1 MHSITFQP
9 LMPESYHPDYS
20 EHSDEQL
27 DELLCEYVDGTMDP
41 AVRAAFEEYLEANPD
56 LANHARCLCQTQALL
71 CSYGCRHPNEETI
84 QDQIRRRVAGE
95 LVRQDRTEAVFVER
109 LGRAALLTSSVSMVL
124 ILTMMVGFTAVKK
137 ANHKD
142 MVASG
147 EDTQS
152 RSMSTQADAYG
163 QPASSLPLEWN
174 QDMARW
180 SLMGPSK
187 ILPEIDMTP
196 IGWHAAA
203 MDTLSSGRFQLIS
216 TP

>member
-1 MHSITFQP
+1 
-9 LMPESYHPDYS
+9 MPESYYPDYS

-41 AVRAAFEEYLEANPD
+41 AVRAAFEEYLEANPE
-56 LANHARCLCQTQALL
+56 LANHARCLRQTQALL
-71 CSYGCRHPNEETI
+71 CSYGCRHPHTESI

-109 LGRAALLTSSVSMVL
+109 LGRAAMLTSSVSMVL
-124 ILTMMVGFTAVKK
+124 ILTMMVGFTAAKK
-137 ANHKD
+137 VRNTE
-142 MVASG
+142 MVAAS
-147 EDTQS
+147 EDETP

-180 SLMGPSK
+180 SLMGPAK
-187 ILPEIDMTP
+187 VLPEIDMVP
-196 IGWHAAA
+196 IGWHAAK
-203 MDTLSSGRFQLIS
+203 MDSLHSGYRLVS